1 MKIAIIGYGKMG
13 HAVETMA
20 KSQGIVIS
28 SIIDPTSEAATYNS
42 ISEEALSGADVAI
55 DFTSPD
61 AVLGNIEAVAKT
73 GTDMVV
79 GTTGWYNDL
88 DKAKK
93 IIKKY
98 ETGFVY
104 SPNFSIGV
112 NIFFRIVR
120 NAAVLM
126 NQFPA
131 YDPFIYEMHHN
142 QKTDAPGGT
151 AKILADII
159 IKNIERKKRIAP
171 DRITGRKINPEELH
185 VASIRAGYMPG
196 VHVVGFDGE
205 ADTIELTHTARSRTG
220 FAEGAILA
228 AKWINNKEGFYTL
241 DDIISSMVGE

>member
-13 HAVETMA
+13 HAIESIA
-20 KSQGIVIS
+20 KLQGIGVS
-28 SIIDPTSEAATYNS
+28 SIIDPSSDDASSDS
-42 ISEEALSGADVAI
+42 ISDEALEDADVAI

-61 AVLGNIEAVAKT
+61 TVMANIEAVAKT
-73 GTDMVV
+73 GTSLVV
-79 GTTGWYNDL
+79 GTTGWYDDL
-88 DKAKK
+88 EKAKK
-93 IIKKY
+93 IVKKY
-98 ETGFVY
+98 EIGLVY

-112 NIFFRIVR
+112 NLFFRMVR

-126 NQFPA
+126 DQFPD

-159 IKNIERKKRIAP
+159 IKNIKRKKRIAA
-171 DRITGRKINPEELH
+171 DRINDRKINPDELH
-185 VASIRAGYMPG
+185 VASIRAGYNPG

-205 ADTIELTHTARSRTG
+205 ADTIELKHTARSRTG

-241 DDIISSMVGE
+241 DDIISGMVGE